1 MQRRT
6 ELQASDLYQYCDPN
20 SWTFSST
27 AELETLPTIIGQE
40 RALSAIDFGV
50 NIDAE
55 GYNLFIMGPAGVGKY
70 TMIKRFLDE
79 HAKHRPKAKDWAYLN
94 NFADSQKP
102 WVVSMPAGQGNQLRH
117 DIEAVVAH
125 LETELPQAFDDEY
138 YRGRMRSLD
147 EAARKHRVR
156 LFGTLQS
163 EADRKGVV
171 LLRMQDGSY
180 AFAAQRNGEAM
191 TSEEFE
197 QLPAHKQEQTEEA
210 IADLHEDL
218 QHTLLELRE
227 WERDNLKKVQALNDE
242 VALEVISKQ
251 VNKLKHAYPS
261 STTLQQY
268 FDAMQNDIRDNVEV
282 FVKQEA
288 SSEEAGIEDSLLK
301 RYQINLVVDNSQ
313 SHGAPIIYENLPN
326 HQTLLGC
333 VENMAMMGALVT
345 DFSLIKA
352 GAVHRAN
359 GGYLIIDAEQ
369 LLMQP
374 FGWEGLKRALKS
386 KEVRFDTLERIYSLV
401 ATVSLE
407 PEPIPLDLKVV
418 LLGDRHLYYLLYEMD
433 PEFAGLFKIVADFEE
448 HMPRTADNDLMFAR
462 MMASTIETEKLL
474 QMDRSAVARVIE
486 HSARSIEDS
495 YKFSLHLGDMTDLL
509 RESSFLAGQAE
520 AKVVSQDHVQHA
532 INLRE
537 HRVDRLR
544 GQIHDQIDRQVIDI
558 DVTGHQIGQVNALS
572 VMSLGGFS
580 FGQPSRV
587 TASARFGDDNIVDIE
602 REVDLGGDIH
612 AKGVLILSGYLGTT
626 YAADSPLSMSASI
639 VFEQNYGEV
648 DGDSATVAELCA
660 LLSSIAGVSLKQS
673 IAITGSMNQHGDV
686 QAIGGV
692 NEKIEGFFDIC
703 LRKGLTGKQGVIIPA
718 SNVQHLM
725 LRQDVITA
733 VAKDKFHIHAI
744 NHVSDALTLLS
755 GLDAG
760 ERNTDGEFS
769 VNSFNAA
776 VAVRLQKWADVHRHE
791 KEAPAE

>member
-1 MQRRT
+1 
-6 ELQASDLYQYCDPN
+6 
-20 SWTFSST
+20 
-27 AELETLPTIIGQE
+27 
-40 RALSAIDFGV
+40 
-50 NIDAE
+50 
-55 GYNLFIMGPAGVGKY
+55 
-70 TMIKRFLDE
+70 
-79 HAKHRPKAKDWAYLN
+79 
-94 NFADSQKP
+94 
-102 WVVSMPAGQGNQLRH
+102 
-117 DIEAVVAH
+117 
-125 LETELPQAFDDEY
+125 
-138 YRGRMRSLD
+138 
-147 EAARKHRVR
+147 
-156 LFGTLQS
+156 
-163 EADRKGVV
+163 
-171 LLRMQDGSY
+171 
-180 AFAAQRNGEAM
+180 
-191 TSEEFE
+191 
-197 QLPAHKQEQTEEA
+197 
-210 IADLHEDL
+210 
-218 QHTLLELRE
+218 
-227 WERDNLKKVQALNDE
+227 
-242 VALEVISKQ
+242 
-251 VNKLKHAYPS
+251 
-261 STTLQQY
+261 
-268 FDAMQNDIRDNVEV
+268 
-282 FVKQEA
+282 
-288 SSEEAGIEDSLLK
+288 
-301 RYQINLVVDNSQ
+301 
-313 SHGAPIIYENLPN
+313 
-326 HQTLLGC
+326 
-333 VENMAMMGALVT
+333 
-345 DFSLIKA
+345 
-352 GAVHRAN
+352 
-359 GGYLIIDAEQ
+359 
-369 LLMQP
+369 MQP

-703 LRKGLTGKQGVIIPA
+703 LRKGLTGKQGVIIP
-718 SNVQHLM
+718 
-725 LRQDVITA
+725 
-733 VAKDKFHIHAI
+733 
-744 NHVSDALTLLS
+744 VSYTHLTLP
-755 GLDAG
+755 
-760 ERNTDGEFS
+760 TTPY
-769 VNSFNAA
+769 V
-776 VAVRLQKWADVHRHE
+776 
-791 KEAPAE
+791 

>member
-6 ELQASDLYQYCDPN
+6 ELQASDLYQHCDPD

-50 NIDAE
+50 NINAD
-55 GYNLFIMGPAGVGKY
+55 GYNLFVMGPAGVGKY
-70 TMIKRFLDE
+70 TMIKRFLDD
-79 HAKHRPKAKDWAYLN
+79 HAKQLSKAKDWAYLN
-94 NFADSQKP
+94 NFVDSQKP
-102 WVVSMPAGQGNQLRH
+102 WVVSMTAGQGSQLRH
-117 DIEAVVAH
+117 DIEAIIAH

-156 LFGTLQS
+156 LFGTLQT
-163 EADRKGVV
+163 EADRKAVV

-197 QLPAHKQEQTEEA
+197 QLSASKQEETEEA

-227 WERDNLKKVQALNDE
+227 WERDNWRKVQALNDE

-251 VNKLKHAYPS
+251 INKLKHAYPS
-261 STTLQQY
+261 SPKLQLY
-268 FDAMQNDIRDNVEV
+268 FDAMQKDIRENVDV
-282 FVKQEA
+282 FVKQET
-288 SSEEAGIEDSLLK
+288 SNEEAGIEDNLLK

-313 SHGAPIIYENLPN
+313 CHGAPIIYENLPN

-386 KEVRFDTLERIYSLV
+386 KEVRFDTLERIYNLV

-418 LLGDRHLYYLLYEMD
+418 LLGDRHLYYMLYEMD

-448 HMPRTADNDLMFAR
+448 HMPRTADNDLLFAR

-474 QMDRSAVARVIE
+474 QLDRSAVARVIE

-509 RESSFLAGQAE
+509 RESSFLAQQAE
-520 AKVVSQDHVQHA
+520 AKDVSREHVQQA

-537 HRVDRLR
+537 HRLDRLR

-558 DVTGHQIGQVNALS
+558 DVTGNQIGQVNALS
-572 VMSLGGFS
+572 VMSLAGFS

-612 AKGVLILSGYLGTT
+612 AKGVLILSGYLGTS

-673 IAITGSMNQHGDV
+673 IALTGSMNQHGDV

-703 LRKGLTGKQGVIIPA
+703 QRNGLTGKQGVIIPA
-718 SNVQHLM
+718 SNMQHLM
-725 LRQDVITA
+725 LRQDVISA
-733 VAKDKFHIHAI
+733 VEQDKFHIHAI

-760 ERNTDGEFS
+760 KRDKNGVFPAK
-769 VNSFNAA
+769 SFNAA
-776 VAVRLQKWADVHRHE
+776 VAARLQKWADVHRHE
-791 KEAPAE
+791 KDASVE